1 MGSLSIW
8 HWLIVL
14 AIISLVFGTSKLRNI
29 GSDLGFAVKGFKQG
43 VKEAESLAE
52 LAPQMAPRGATV
64 EVDAKEPVRRT
75 DDFR

>member
-14 AIISLVFGTSKLRNI
+14 AIIALVFGTTRLRNI

-43 VKEAESLAE
+43 VKEVESLADLE
-52 LAPQMAPRGATV
+52 LQSEPRGATA
-64 EVDAKEPVRRT
+64 EADAKEAMHRADGLR
-75 DDFR
+75 